1 MNITNDIMVLIRSD
15 EDDVNEKTLRW
26 IPLPELAMRK
36 QAQLSY
42 QVLYEGPSEEV
53 LNEILQV
60 FRDVFEYAVKT
71 NWSYTKRLEFYHSFP
86 FEELTTKEAV
96 LAFRPI
102 LFGVLPSPRILTGLS
117 RNVSSAQHRHV

>member
-1 MNITNDIMVLIRSD
+1 
-15 EDDVNEKTLRW
+15 
-26 IPLPELAMRK
+26 MRK

-102 LFGVLPSPRILTGLS
+102 LFGCPAFTENIDWTFPECE
-117 RNVSSAQHRHV
+117 